1 MQITGLALY
10 TVIFSLVVLS
20 ITLRLYKQV
29 IQNRDA
35 IKFLMSEWYKSNTE
49 QNRRNREQC
58 QQ

>member
-29 IQNRDA
+29 TQNRDA

-49 QNRRNREQC
+49 QNSRNREQC